1 MHSDKV
7 YQILSCVHILW
18 KGKLDPQWESFALT
32 NAAAHDLVIT
42 VHSQSTKKYGIEIL
56 GLETQSPVLRYGTT
70 LICGKKNWTEAEVF
84 LGDSQ
89 ELSPALCTAVLTH
102 LSVRSAFLMHASLI
116 EYDNQGVIF
125 LGPSG
130 IGKTTQAEL
139 WERYRGADIIN
150 GDMVFVRKHNDE
162 FKAYGSPWHGSSPYC
177 LNRNVPLKAV
187 IVLKQNTENK
197 MKRLTG
203 MDMLRYV
210 LNNIFIPEWFERG
223 TEIVLE
229 TVDTLLSAVPV
240 YELSCRP
247 DEDAVRLTEETIF
260 KQEK

>member
-1 MHSDKV
+1 MYLNRV
-7 YQILSCVHILW
+7 YRILSCVHILG
-18 KGKLDPQWESFALT
+18 KGKLAPQWDNFASSG
-32 NAAAHDLVIT
+32 AEVHDLVIT
-42 VHSQSTKKYGIEIL
+42 VHSQAAKKYGIEIL
-56 GLETQSPVLRYGTT
+56 GDATQSPVLRYGTT
-70 LICGKKNWTEAEVF
+70 LIFGKKDWTEAEVF
-84 LGDSQ
+84 LGDIQ
-89 ELSPALCTAVLTH
+89 ELSPALCTVVLTH
-102 LSVRSAFLMHASLI
+102 LSTRSAFLMHAALI

-139 WERYRGADIIN
+139 WERYRNADIIN
-150 GDMVFVRKHNDE
+150 GDMVFVKKDNDE
-162 FKAYGSPWHGSSPYC
+162 FGAYGSPWHGSSPYC

-187 IVLKQNTENK
+187 IVLKQNKTNK
-197 MKRLTG
+197 IKRLTG
-203 MDMLRYV
+203 MDMLKYV

-229 TVDTLLSAVPV
+229 TIDAMLSAIPV